1 MSGDISELENRIVDL
16 ERRLSKLEAAVAEG
30 VGQQQFLPTTRS
42 NNLEVKLVENS
53 DKMNTQEL
61 IIISLKLN
69 GRQTKEEIKKTLQ
82 DWGKVY
88 GNWFDGGNFNGRL
101 VKKNIVRREDDKGPN
116 NEDLFSLT
124 KRGEMLADE
133 LIAKV
138 NAAG

>member
-1 MSGDISELENRIVDL
+1 MSGDISKLENRIVDL

-30 VGQQQFLPTTRS
+30 VGQQQFLPTTRP

-138 NAAG
+138 NAG